1 MHRWFGAIAAILVV
15 VGAAGFPGGA
25 KSEAT
30 TACAGGLKEF
40 AGVPARVFCGPA
52 TATIH
57 DGAKTFTITGGAC
70 ERRSDSLAVNIGEV
84 VLGVAGKPNPD
95 YFGLAVV
102 RSTGDGTY
110 HSAVIAVVHAPKGY
124 RLRANATAVLMRGRS
139 RGTFAATSFRGGP
152 VSGSFT
158 C

>member
-30 TACAGGLKEF
+30 TACAGGLTEF

-57 DGAKTFTITGGAC
+57 DGAKTFTITGG
-70 ERRSDSLAVNIGEV
+70 AVNIGEV